1 MSEEYRK
8 LVQQCAEQGQALAR
22 ILAER
27 GILVPLYLYYRAS
40 VPGRPGELFL
50 VRDDA
55 PKFDGHVLATG
66 EGLRGNVPFE
76 SYFQWVY
83 ERARRC
89 PILSLD

>member
-1 MSEEYRK
+1 MSDEYRD
-8 LVQQCAEQGQALAR
+8 LVKKCALQGQALAR
-22 ILAER
+22 ML
-27 GILVPLYLYYRAS
+27 GSQGMMVPLYLYYRAS
-40 VPGRPGELFL
+40 VPGKPGELFL

-66 EGLRGNVPFE
+66 EGLRGNVPLE

-89 PILSLD
+89 PVLAIN